1 MLPFS
6 ASERAQARAGG
17 NDDGSFFF
25 PLLARKEGRSNP
37 APKGA
42 ARFARSVRR
51 KSPDG
56 MALPLHVRKDVRHVR
71 TGVNSLAHEE
81 DRRLAGVPARHYVL
95 QKSVAQSWPREA

>member
-56 MALPLHVRKDVRHVR
+56 MALRLRLRKERGSKCGQGPTTSR
-71 TGVNSLAHEE
+71 TKRIDS
-81 DRRLAGVPARHYVL
+81 
-95 QKSVAQSWPREA
+95 S